1 MLAPPGRRRVGCG
14 HSIRAA
20 GVRLRDGIGRRK
32 RSVVV
37 EQPEQF
43 QEEGT
48 CDTLREDVG
57 NHDGTASVA
66 QRDDV
71 ASNLVAQEL
80 SGAQD
85 VFGLLEGDG
94 VERHLDGGLRVAP
107 HDGAARHEQAKVSE
121 ELAKPDGLL
130 GSEGGAKVLGL
141 STRERD
147 RLLHLR
153 EPVERAAHEEEVRT
167 AARELGVP
175 TGVDEHVQR
184 QLGFRFE
191 FEAARFGA
199 VEIDENAQHRVEVSG
214 PRVGHEA
221 KQHKL
226 PPSAPWLQGLI
237 RIRSGSLIWKICH
250 WHIYRAMRSE
260 HAFALWVI

>member
-71 ASNLVAQEL
+71 ALGGQAGSRAQRRTY
-80 SGAQD
+80 SRNTP
-85 VFGLLEGDG
+85 V
-94 VERHLDGGLRVAP
+94 DGGWRRCAGVC
-107 HDGAARHEQAKVSE
+107 S
-121 ELAKPDGLL
+121 
-130 GSEGGAKVLGL
+130 
-141 STRERD
+141 
-147 RLLHLR
+147 
-153 EPVERAAHEEEVRT
+153 EVRKRVYT
-167 AARELGVP
+167 C
-175 TGVDEHVQR
+175 
-184 QLGFRFE
+184 
-191 FEAARFGA
+191 GA
-199 VEIDENAQHRVEVSG
+199 S
-214 PRVGHEA
+214 
-221 KQHKL
+221 
-226 PPSAPWLQGLI
+226 
-237 RIRSGSLIWKICH
+237 
-250 WHIYRAMRSE
+250 
-260 HAFALWVI
+260 